1 MSYLLFVDE
10 SGQDRRESPYEVLAG
25 ICLEDRDL
33 WSFICQVQDAET
45 HHFGQRVTTGLLEL
59 KGKELLKKK
68 TFKLADQM
76 PPFPPEERTRLARD
90 CLIKGAAAQ
99 GKTTNSGVTRAELTA
114 LGQAKIAFVERI
126 LELCT
131 QYRVRVFGSVVD
143 RDAPRPQGDFL
154 RKDYAYLFE
163 RFYHFLEDQ
172 STQQLGLVIFD
183 ELERSQCHILVD
195 QMSRY
200 FRETAKG
207 RMRAGRIIP
216 EPFFV
221 HSDLTTAIQVADVM
235 AYLLAWGVRI
245 GGMTRERREELA
257 PLAEL
262 VRQLRWTAPTAD
274 GEHRH
279 WSIAIINDLR
289 PRDERNEANGQ

>member
-1 MSYLLFVDE
+1 
-10 SGQDRRESPYEVLAG
+10 
-25 ICLEDRDL
+25 
-33 WSFICQVQDAET
+33 
-45 HHFGQRVTTGLLEL
+45 
-59 KGKELLKKK
+59 
-68 TFKLADQM
+68 M
-76 PPFPPEERTRLARD
+76 PAIPPEERTRLAQD

-99 GKTTNSGVTRAELTA
+99 GKTMNSGVTRAELTA
-114 LGQAKIAFVERI
+114 LGQAKLLFVEHV
-126 LELCT
+126 LEFCA

-163 RFYHFLEDQ
+163 RFFLFLEDQ
-172 STQQLGLVIFD
+172 SPQQLGLVIFD

-221 HSDLTTAIQVADVM
+221 HSHLTTAIQVADVI
-235 AYLLAWGVRI
+235 AYLLAWGMRI
-245 GGMTRERREELA
+245 KGMKRERREELVPFA
-257 PLAEL
+257 DRVL
-262 VRQLRWTAPTAD
+262 QLRWSAPTAD

-279 WSIAIINDLR
+279 WSITVINDLR
-289 PRDERNEANGQ
+289 PRDERNEMNGQ

>member
-1 MSYLLFVDE
+1 MSYLLFIDE
-10 SGQDRRESPYEVLAG
+10 SGHDRRDSPYDVLAG

-33 WSFICQVQDAET
+33 WSFISQVQDAET
-45 HHFGQRVTTGLLEL
+45 RYFGQRVTTGLLEF
-59 KGKELLKKK
+59 KGKKLLKKK
-68 TFKLADQM
+68 TFVLAGQM
-76 PPFPPEERTRLARD
+76 PAIPPEERTRQAQS

-99 GKTTNSGVTRAELTA
+99 GNTANSDVTRTELTA
-114 LGQAKIAFVERI
+114 LSQAKIAFVEHI
-126 LELCT
+126 LELCA
-131 QYRVRVFGSVVD
+131 QYWVRVFASVVD

-163 RFYHFLEDQ
+163 RFFYFMEDQ

-200 FRETAKG
+200 FRETATG

-221 HSDLTTAIQVADVM
+221 HSHLTTAIQVADVI
-235 AYLLAWGVRI
+235 AYLMAWGVRI
-245 GGMTRERREELA
+245 KGMTRARREELA
-257 PLAEL
+257 SLAEFVL
-262 VRQLRWTAPTAD
+262 QLRWSAPKAD

-279 WSIAIINDLR
+279 WSIAVINDLR
-289 PRDERNEANGQ
+289 PRDERNKVKGQ